1 MAVKKRKKGGVRWV
15 GPAKLVAESQDSSGV
30 GGGDANKHA
39 GNYSTSSGP
48 GGGSKMGKVRGVKKA
63 KKPSPTPPSRPPRR
77 P

>member
-1 MAVKKRKKGGVRWV
+1 MAKKRKKGGVRWV

-48 GGGSKMGKVRGVKKA
+48 GGGTGLAGKPRGVKKVRR
-63 KKPSPTPPSRPPRR
+63 PSSPPSRPPRR